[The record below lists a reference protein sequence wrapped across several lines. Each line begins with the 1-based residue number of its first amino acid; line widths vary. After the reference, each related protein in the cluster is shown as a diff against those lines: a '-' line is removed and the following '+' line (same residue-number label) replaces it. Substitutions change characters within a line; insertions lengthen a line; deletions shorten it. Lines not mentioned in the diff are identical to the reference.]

1 MLKAQIIGG
10 QAAANHLRGVA
21 PNIVTALDKRI
32 MALTYKLQ
40 GKVKSDKLT
49 GQVLNVKTGRLRRS
63 INARFEGQGTGTSA
77 GYVGTNVV
85 YARAHEYGCTDAVNV
100 KEHLRMQVM
109 AFGKSINPK
118 QVTVRAHQMKMNF
131 PERSFLRSALDQ
143 MRPEVLEQL
152 QQAVTEGIKA

>member
-10 QAAANHLRGVA
+10 KEAAEHLRNTA
-21 PNIVTALDKRI
+21 PNIVSSIDKRV

-40 GKVKSDKLT
+40 AKVKANKLT
-49 GQVLNVKTGRLRRS
+49 GQALNVKTGRLRRS
-63 INARFEGQGTGTSA
+63 INARFEGQGTGKSA

-85 YARAHEYGCTDAVNV
+85 YARAHELGCHDTVNV

-109 AFGKSINPK
+109 AFGKSIAPK
-118 QVTVRAHQMKMNF
+118 QATVKAHPMKMNF
-131 PERSFLRSALDQ
+131 PERSFLRSALAE

-152 QQAVTEGIKA
+152 QRAVEEGIRR